1 MNSSLSAFLPISHR
15 ALVWQL
21 VKREVQAK
29 YRGSVLGL
37 TWTFLTPLLMLAVYT
52 FVFREIFKARWGSG
66 EGGGVEF
73 AIYAFAG
80 LVALS
85 WFSEVIGRAPRLVLE
100 QPNLVKRVVFPLPL
114 LAWVAVGSGTLT
126 LLINAFV
133 LLVAS
138 VAAGYAHL
146 TAVWLPL
153 VWLPLLP
160 LMLGLTWFLSA
171 LGVYL
176 RDVGQVIGLML
187 TLLMFLSPVFYPASA
202 LPAKMQPWL
211 FLNPLTL
218 IMEQTR
224 AVLLL
229 GQMPDFSALLISFLA
244 GTVVAVLGAIWF
256 QTTRKGFADVL

>member
-1 MNSSLSAFLPISHR
+1 MTSSYLPLQHR
-15 ALVWQL
+15 ALIWQL

-37 TWTFLTPLLMLAVYT
+37 AWTFLTPLLMLAVYT
-52 FVFREIFKARWGSG
+52 FVFREIFKARWGTG

-114 LAWVAVGSGTLT
+114 LAWVAVGSGTVT
-126 LLINAFV
+126 LLVNAFV
-133 LLVAS
+133 LLLAS
-138 VAAGYAHL
+138 TLAGYAHL

-160 LMLGLTWFLSA
+160 LMLGLTWFLAA
-171 LGVYL
+171 LGVYV
-176 RDVGQVIGLML
+176 RDVGQVIGLLL

-229 GQMPDFSALLISFLA
+229 GQTPDFAALALHLCA
-244 GTVVAVLGAIWF
+244 ALVVAALGAAWF
-256 QTTRKGFADVL
+256 QLTRKGFADVL

>member
-1 MNSSLSAFLPISHR
+1 MFDASPYLPLSHR
-15 ALVWQL
+15 ALIWQL
-21 VKREVQAK
+21 IKREVQAK

-37 TWTFLTPLLMLAVYT
+37 AWTFLTPLLMLAVYT
-52 FVFREIFKARWGSG
+52 FVFREIFKARWGTG

-73 AIYAFAG
+73 AIFAFAG

-85 WFSEVIGRAPRLVLE
+85 WFNDVIGRAPRLVLE
-100 QPNLVKRVVFPLPL
+100 QPNLVKRVVFPLPV
-114 LAWVAVGSGTLT
+114 LAWVAVGSGAVT
-126 LLINAFV
+126 LLVNAFV
-133 LLVAS
+133 LLLAS
-138 VAAGYAHL
+138 TLAGYAHL
-146 TAVWLPL
+146 TALWLPL

-160 LMLGLTWFLSA
+160 LLLGLTWFLSA

-176 RDVGQVIGLML
+176 RDIGQVIGLAL

-202 LPAKMQPWL
+202 LPEKLQPWL

-229 GQMPDFSALLISFLA
+229 GQTPDFAALALHFIVALLIA
-244 GTVVAVLGAIWF
+244 ALGAAWF
-256 QTTRKGFADVL
+256 QATRKGFADVL